1 MQTLRLIKTDQ
12 IAIVTFSRPQS
23 LNALNSRVFEDLN
36 LVLDELDTTNDIKV
50 IILTGEGKAFVAG
63 ADIAEM
69 KDKSSTE
76 AFIFSQTGHDT
87 FNRIENF
94 KIPII
99 AAVNGF
105 ALGGGLE
112 LALACDFIIASDK
125 AKFSAPEVNLGLI
138 PGFNGT
144 QRLPRAV
151 GTGFAKY
158 MIFTAQII
166 EAEEARQNH
175 LVQMVV
181 ASEDLMVKTLEI
193 AQLIC
198 TKGPQAV
205 SAAKKAINFGQLNG
219 YKEGGRFEIKEF
231 SNQFAE
237 QGKEGMVA
245 FLEKRKPNWV

>member
-1 MQTLRLIKTDQ
+1 METLQLIKNNQ
-12 IAIVTFSRPQS
+12 IVIVTFSRPQS
-23 LNALNSRVFEDLN
+23 LNALNTQVFIDLN
-36 LVLDELDTTNDIKV
+36 LVLDELETGNDIRV
-50 IILTGEGKAFVAG
+50 VVLTGEGKAFVAG

-69 KDKSSTE
+69 KKKSP
-76 AFIFSQTGHDT
+76 ADALLFSQTGHDT

-158 MIFTAQII
+158 MLFTAQMV
-166 EAEEARQNH
+166 EALEAKQNH

-181 ASEDLMVKTLEI
+181 SSEELMGKTLEV

-198 TKGPQAV
+198 QKGPMAISSV
-205 SAAKKAINFGQLNG
+205 KKAVNFGQLNG
-219 YKEGGRFEIKEF
+219 IEKGGLFEIKEF
-231 SNQFAE
+231 SKQFAE
-237 QGKEGMVA
+237 QGKEGMTA
-245 FLEKRKPNWV
+245 FLEKRRPNWN